1 MNNPYGHYHRHN
13 TPAAERMAAL
23 WKEVAR
29 EHVARSSSARQHA
42 RDCHDSM
49 NAAVRRANKAE
60 SDAATYRADRDA
72 AEEERDEAV
81 QERDELRQTRRRLL
95 GKVDQLEVKL
105 RDSGGGGQAPAL
117 AAAEHRAT
125 RAEAQSA
132 IRGRAVVIYRERA
145 REAEAERDEWR
156 QTALDERGA
165 ALDLLEQIKVRDKR
179 IQAVLAVLGLEV
191 GDA

>member
-1 MNNPYGHYHRHN
+1 MTTEYEAI
-13 TPAAERMAAL
+13 TESE
-23 WKEVAR
+23 WKDLATTEITHLTDEEKDYLPRDWDVWIAR
-29 EHVARSSSARQHA
+29 V
-42 RDCHDSM
+42 
-49 NAAVRRANKAE
+49 K
-60 SDAATYRADRDA
+60 RDA
-72 AEEERDEAV
+72 ARD
-81 QERDELRQTRRRLL
+81 
-95 GKVDQLEVKL
+95 
-105 RDSGGGGQAPAL
+105 AL

-165 ALDLLEQIKVRDKR
+165 ALDTLEQIKARDKR